1 MGKTWKVSNFHVRA
15 HFLSWMW
22 LSKAMLYVFK
32 LKEDCIVILSVFAK
46 KSEGKTMYFHPLRLL
61 FGLLGLAHDS
71 LTCPNQYSQQ
81 NQITFWIRSKFYEIS
96 RKLFQKSNFIFTLLI
111 SFVTLKRR
119 TNYYD
124 ANFDNSSKPFANGQ
138 KIPTSMTQ
146 RESLCKLLLK
156 TCHVIRSLVEF
167 LPSSKRHTTQVCK
180 WRASACTGIQYWH
193 FWRAFNK

>member
-1 MGKTWKVSNFHVRA
+1 MFS
-15 HFLSWMW
+15 
-22 LSKAMLYVFK
+22 
-32 LKEDCIVILSVFAK
+32 
-46 KSEGKTMYFHPLRLL
+46 
-61 FGLLGLAHDS
+61 LLGLAHDS

-167 LPSSKRHTTQVCK
+167 LPSSKEAHHSSLQVKSLHLLVFNTDIFDVHLISNVVTMLDTTSLLLKVTIIVLCYPIIIT
-180 WRASACTGIQYWH
+180 ASMQESLFTQKIIS
-193 FWRAFNK
+193 

>member
-1 MGKTWKVSNFHVRA
+1 MCVSYIFE
-15 HFLSWMW
+15 
-22 LSKAMLYVFK
+22 LYGR
-32 LKEDCIVILSVFAK
+32 K
-46 KSEGKTMYFHPLRLL
+46 KSQKEKQCNIYVYVFHPLRLL
-61 FGLLGLAHDS
+61 FGLLELAHNS

-180 WRASACTGIQYWH
+180 WRVCIYWYSILT
-193 FWRAFNK
+193 FLTCI